1 VKGKVLVKVVTDS
14 TAYIDRRLLK
24 ELDITEVSMNVN
36 YADSSLPE
44 IELTNEEFYQ
54 QIDGLEKL
62 PTTSQPSPL
71 TFYYAFLEKIEQG
84 YDVLTILLS
93 SNLSGSYFSAVQGKE
108 LVLSKY
114 PEAKIEIIDS
124 RTTVMALGLVVEAVA
139 RLASEG
145 STLAELIAQTE
156 ELLVKSKIFFI
167 PRSLE
172 YLKKGGRIGEASA
185 LLGSLLQIT
194 PLLTV
199 KGPVTVHEKVRTF
212 EKAVKKMLDI
222 YIEANKTEGIEALA
236 VHHIN
241 CLDEGK
247 KLVREL
253 QKTTDLEIQLR
264 PIGPVIG
271 LHVGPGTLGL
281 AYITKGESA

>member
-1 VKGKVLVKVVTDS
+1 MKGKVLVKVVTDS